1 MKDLFGKAILDYQ
14 LGNYTEDIKTETSI
28 SEEDD
33 LPLPYL
39 FRDYDEMPSL
49 EKKALD
55 ITSGSVLDIGCGAGS
70 HSLYLQNTRGL
81 EVTAVDISP
90 NAIEACKLRGVKN
103 AISLDVMTMTSNN
116 KYDTLLLL
124 MNGAGMCGRLEKLTA
139 FLEKLKT
146 LIAPGGQILLDSSDI
161 IYMFEDDEEDGGV
174 WIPADKSY
182 YGEVDYIVKYKGEEE
197 PAFDWM
203 YIDYDTLKKA
213 ADYNGFKC
221 TCILEGEHYD
231 YLAQLSL

>member
-39 FRDYDEMPSL
+39 FRSFKDMPKL
-49 EKKALD
+49 ERKAL
-55 ITSGSVLDIGCGAGS
+55 TLAKGKVLDIGCGAGS
-70 HSLYLQNTRGL
+70 HALYLQDTKEL

-90 NAIEACKLRGVKN
+90 NAIRACELRGVKDARN
-103 AISLDVMTMTSNN
+103 LDVMTLDSTE
-116 KYDTLLLL
+116 KYDTILLL
-124 MNGAGMCGRLEKLTA
+124 MNGAGMCGKLEKLGA
-139 FLEKLKT
+139 FLEKLKSI
-146 LIAPGGQILLDSSDI
+146 LAPGGQILLDSSDI
-161 IYMFEDDEEDGGV
+161 IYMFDDDEDGGV

-182 YGEVDYIVKYKGEEE
+182 YGEVDYIVKYKGETE

-203 YIDYDTLKKA
+203 YVDFTTLKKA
-213 ADYNGFKC
+213 ANYCGLSC
-221 TCILEGEHYD
+221 TCIMEGEHYD
-231 YLAQLSL
+231 YLAKLTL